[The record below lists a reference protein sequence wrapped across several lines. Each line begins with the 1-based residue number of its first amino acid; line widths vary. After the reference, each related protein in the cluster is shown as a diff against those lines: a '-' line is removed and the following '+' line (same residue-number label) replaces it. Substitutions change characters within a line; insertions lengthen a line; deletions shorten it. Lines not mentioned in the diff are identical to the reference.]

1 MAMKILVSRVTRH
14 EKQGNIMMFNKN
26 ILIADDDKDFLVLY
40 EELFKDFNTINKD
53 HNEDVKVKTFDNG
66 LSLLEYFHD
75 EHKKGNKIPLCILD
89 MRMPDMDGLETADLL
104 RKIDNDVIVIIIT
117 AYSGKTSFEEI
128 KEKLNEDIYYIKKP
142 FSTKELYCLVDS
154 LIKSWNKNLQ
164 IKESQERYKELANSL
179 PQIIFEADL
188 KGNLTFVNSAAHL
201 AYGYTTEDISKG
213 LNLFDLVSNEDRE
226 RARDNMQK
234 QLTGACTDGNE
245 YTILSRDGNKFSAIS
260 HTSPIIHNGKT
271 TGLRGIIVDI
281 TDRKKMEEIL
291 HYRLTIEE
299 LITTISTRFINI
311 TSTEV
316 DREINLALEAIGTF
330 MDVDRSY
337 VNIFSDDMERV
348 KEVYEW
354 CNKQICSRAKQ
365 IKNMS
370 MQNYLWT
377 VEQLKKGQ
385 YICVSSLSELP
396 QDAET
401 EKISW
406 GKAEVKSILGIPLYF
421 SNKLVGYFMLNSVK
435 KEKKWKE
442 EDIRL
447 LKLVGEIFINALERK
462 RSEEALTRSEAN
474 YRMLVEN
481 TRDIIYS
488 YNPDGTVRFIT
499 PQVAKLGYMP
509 EEIVGRKMLDFVHPD
524 DKERILNEFRKFIV
538 TGKSFPTVC
547 RIMGKKSVIY
557 VEEIS
562 EIIKDKHGDIAYITG
577 VIRDITDRIKVEE
590 EKSKLEKQLRHSD
603 KIRAIGTLAGGIAH
617 DFNNILVA
625 ILGYIEVALYNMP
638 QDSNLRPYMEQMKK
652 ACHRAIKLVKQLLT
666 FSRET
671 EGERNP
677 IQLSTIIK
685 ESLKMLRPLIPATID
700 IKQNIKNSSII
711 LGDPTHIY
719 QIMMNLCKNAADA
732 MKEKGGVIKVGLKDI
747 NTGSNTLELNHELA
761 PGNYVRLTV
770 SDTGHGIDQ
779 SIKERI
785 FEPYFTTKKI
795 GEGSGMG
802 LSIVHGIVKSYG
814 GEITVESEP
823 DKGTSFHIFFPKIK
837 SNEHVEISGTSKP
850 PGGKENIL
858 LVDDEEDLVVRVL
871 KKILE
876 DLGYNVMA
884 KYSGIQALKAFCD
897 DPDWFDLVITD
908 QTMPKMTG
916 IELSQ
921 KLLEISPRIP
931 IILISGFSN
940 VIPVDMIKKI
950 GIKEFIMKPFEIQE
964 LANII
969 RKLLDEEKRT
979 KNI

>member
-1 MAMKILVSRVTRH
+1 
-14 EKQGNIMMFNKN
+14 MFNKN
-26 ILIADDDKDFLVLY
+26 ILIADDDRDFLVLY
-40 EELFKDFNTINKD
+40 EELFRDFNTIHKD
-53 HNEDVKVKTFDNG
+53 DNEDLKVKTFDNG
-66 LSLLEYFHD
+66 INLLEYFHG
-75 EHKKGNKIPLCILD
+75 EYKKGNKIPLCILD
-89 MRMPDMDGLETADLL
+89 MRMPEMDGVETGDLL
-104 RKIDNDVIVIIIT
+104 RQIDPDVIIIIIT

-128 KEKLNEDIYYIKKP
+128 KEKLKEDIYYIKKP

-164 IKESQERYKELANSL
+164 IKENQERYKELSNSL

-188 KGNLTFVNSAAHL
+188 EGNLTYVNSAAYEN
-201 AYGYTTEDISKG
+201 YGYTEEDIRKG
-213 LNLFDLVSNEDRE
+213 LNIFDLISYEDRN
-226 RARDNMQK
+226 RAIDNMQK
-234 QLTGACTDGNE
+234 HLNGEFIDGNE
-245 YTILSRDGNKFSAIS
+245 YSIMARDGTKFSAIS
-260 HTSPIIHNGKT
+260 HSRVIIHNGKI

-316 DREINLALEAIGTF
+316 NKEINLALQSIGIF

-348 KEVYEW
+348 KDVYEW
-354 CNKQICSRAKQ
+354 CNKEIDSRVKQ
-365 IKNMS
+365 IKDMS
-370 MQNYLWT
+370 MKNYLWT
-377 VEQLKKGQ
+377 VKQLRKGQ
-385 YICVSSLSELP
+385 HICVSSLSELP
-396 QDAET
+396 EGAEK

-406 GKAEVKSILGIPLYF
+406 EKADVKSILGIPLYF
-421 SNKLVGYFMLNSVK
+421 SNKLMGYFMLNSVK

-447 LKLVGEIFINALERK
+447 LKLAGEIFINALERK
-462 RSEEALTRSEAN
+462 KSEEALTISEAN

-499 PQVAKLGYMP
+499 PQVAKLGYNP
-509 EEIVGRKMLDFVHPD
+509 EEIIGHNILDFIHPD
-524 DKERILNEFRKFIV
+524 DKEHVINDLRKSLV
-538 TGKSFPTVC
+538 TGKSFPTIS
-547 RIMGKKSVIY
+547 RLMGKNSIIH

-562 EIIKDKHGDIAYITG
+562 EIIRDEKGDIAYLTG
-577 VIRDITDRIKVEE
+577 VIRDITERIKAEE
-590 EKSKLEKQLRHSD
+590 EKLKLEKQLRHSD

-625 ILGYIEVALYNMP
+625 VLGYIEVALYNIP
-638 QDSNLRPYMEQMKK
+638 DDSNLKPYLEQMKK

-677 IQLSTIIK
+677 VQISTIIK
-685 ESLKMLRPLIPATID
+685 ESLKMLRPLIPATIE
-700 IKQNIKNSSII
+700 IRQNIKNSSTI

-732 MKEKGGVIKVGLKDI
+732 MKDGGGVIRVSLKDVNI
-747 NTGSNTLELNHELA
+747 TSPSLQLNQELA
-761 PGNYVRLTV
+761 PGNYVKLTV
-770 SDTGHGIDQ
+770 SDNGHGIDQ

-814 GEITVESEP
+814 GEITVESEAG
-823 DKGTSFHIFFPKIK
+823 KGTSFHIFFPGIK
-837 SNEHVEISGTSKP
+837 SNEPIEIIGTSKP

-858 LVDDEEDLVVRVL
+858 LVDDEEELVVMVL

-876 DLGYNVMA
+876 DLGYNVTA
-884 KYSGIQALKAFCD
+884 RNSGMQALKVFCE
-897 DPDWFDLVITD
+897 DPDRFDLVITD

-916 IELSQ
+916 IELSR
-921 KLLEISPRIP
+921 KLLAIRHDIP
-931 IILISGFSN
+931 IILTSGFSQ
-940 VIPVDMIKKI
+940 VISSEMIKKI
-950 GIKEFIMKPFEIQE
+950 GIKKFIMKPFEIEE
-964 LANII
+964 LAHLI
-969 RKLLDEEKRT
+969 RNLLDEQMVRGER
-979 KNI
+979 

>member
-1 MAMKILVSRVTRH
+1 MRDASRKAGKI
-14 EKQGNIMMFNKN
+14 MFNKN

-53 HNEDVKVKTFDNG
+53 DSNNVRVKTFENG
-66 LSLLEYFHD
+66 INLLEYFHG
-75 EHKKGNKIPLCILD
+75 EYKKGNKIPLCILD
-89 MRMPDMDGLETADLL
+89 MRMPEMDGLETADLL
-104 RKIDNDVIVIIIT
+104 RQIDKDVIIIIIT

-188 KGNLTFVNSAAHL
+188 KGTLTFINAAANL
-201 AYGYTTEDISKG
+201 VYGYTVEDVRKG
-213 LNLFDLVSNEDRE
+213 LNICDLISYEDRN
-226 RARDNMQK
+226 RAIDNMQK
-234 QLTGACTDGNE
+234 NLNGECIDGNE
-245 YTILSRDGNKFSAIS
+245 YTILGRDGTKFSAIS
-260 HTSPIIHNGKT
+260 HSRPIIHNGKA

-299 LITTISTRFINI
+299 LITTISTSFINI

-316 DREINLALEAIGTF
+316 NREINLALESIGTF

-354 CNKQICSRAKQ
+354 CNKEIGSRVKQ
-365 IKNMS
+365 IKGMS
-370 MQNYLWT
+370 IKNYLWT
-377 VEQLKKGQ
+377 IEQLKKGQ
-385 YICVSSLSELP
+385 YICVSNLSELP
-396 QDAET
+396 KGAEK
-401 EKISW
+401 EKTSW

-462 RSEEALTRSEAN
+462 KSEEALTRSEAN

-499 PQVAKLGYMP
+499 PQIAKLGYTP
-509 EEIVGRKMLDFVHPD
+509 EEIIGRNILDFIHPD
-524 DKERILNEFRKFIV
+524 DKEHVIRDLKKFMI
-538 TGKSFPTVC
+538 TGKNFPTIC
-547 RIMGKKSVIY
+547 RLMGKKSVIHI
-557 VEEIS
+557 EEIS
-562 EIIKDKHGDIAYITG
+562 EIIRDEKGDIAYFTG
-577 VIRDITDRIKVEE
+577 VIRDITERIKAEE
-590 EKSKLEKQLRHSD
+590 EKLKLEKQLRHSD

-625 ILGYIEVALYNMP
+625 ILGYIEVALYNIP
-638 QDSNLRPYMEQMKK
+638 HDSNLRPYLEQMKK

-677 IQLSTIIK
+677 IQISTIIK

-732 MKEKGGVIKVGLKDI
+732 MKENGGVIRVSLKDI
-747 NTGSNTLELNHELA
+747 NILSPSLQLNQELA

-770 SDTGHGIDQ
+770 SDDGHGIDQ

-814 GEITVESEP
+814 GEITVESEAG
-823 DKGTSFHIFFPKIK
+823 KGTSFHIFFPRIK
-837 SNEHVEISGTSKP
+837 SNEPVEIRGTSIP

-876 DLGYNVMA
+876 DLGYNVIA
-884 KYSGIQALKAFCD
+884 RYSGMQALKAFCE

-921 KLLEISPRIP
+921 KLLAIRHDIP
-931 IILISGFSN
+931 IILTSGFSQ
-940 VIPVDMIKKI
+940 VIPSEMIKKI
-950 GIKEFIMKPFEIQE
+950 GIKKIYYEAF
-964 LANII
+964 
-969 RKLLDEEKRT
+969 
-979 KNI
+979 

>member
-1 MAMKILVSRVTRH
+1 MRNALQKAGKIT
-14 EKQGNIMMFNKN
+14 MFNKN

-40 EELFKDFNTINKD
+40 EELFKDFNSINKD
-53 HNEDVKVKTFDNG
+53 HNDDLTVKTFDNG
-66 LSLLEYFHD
+66 LKLLEYFHD
-75 EHKKGNKIPLCILD
+75 EYKKGNKIPLCILD
-89 MRMPDMDGLETADLL
+89 MKMPDIDGLETADLL
-104 RKIDNDVIVIIIT
+104 REIDNDVIIIIIT
-117 AYSGKTSFEEI
+117 AYSGKTSFEDI
-128 KEKLNEDIYYIKKP
+128 KEKLNEDIYYVKKP

-179 PQIIFEADL
+179 PQIIFETDL
-188 KGNLTFVNSAAHL
+188 KGNLTFINSAANL
-201 AYGYTTEDISKG
+201 VYGYTVENVSKG
-213 LNLFDLVSNEDRE
+213 LNIFDLVSSEDRD

-234 QLTGACTDGNE
+234 TMNGEGTNGNE
-245 YTILSRDGNKFSAIS
+245 YTIIGRDGTKFSAIS
-260 HTSPIIHNGKT
+260 HASPVIYNGKT
-271 TGLRGIIVDI
+271 TGIRGIIVDI

-316 DREINLALEAIGTF
+316 TREINLALESIGTF

-337 VNIFSDDMERV
+337 VNIFSHDMERV

-354 CNKQICSRAKQ
+354 CNKGIGSRVKQ
-365 IKNMS
+365 IKNMF

-377 VEQLKKGQ
+377 VEQLKNGQ

-396 QDAET
+396 PEAEK
-401 EKISW
+401 EKTSW

-462 RSEEALTRSEAN
+462 KSEEALTRSEAN

-499 PQVAKLGYMP
+499 PQIAKLGYNP
-509 EEIVGRKMLDFVHPD
+509 EEIVGRKMIDFVHPD

-547 RIMGKKSVIY
+547 RLIGKKSVIHI
-557 VEEIS
+557 EEIS
-562 EIIKDKHGDIAYITG
+562 EIIKDEKGDIAYITG
-577 VIRDITDRIKVEE
+577 VIRDITERIKSEE

-603 KIRAIGTLAGGIAH
+603 KIKAIGTLAGGIAH

-625 ILGYIEVALYNMP
+625 ILGYIEVAMYNIP
-638 QDSNLRPYMEQMKK
+638 DDSNLRPYMEQMKK

-677 IQLSTIIK
+677 IQLSSIIK

-700 IKQNIKNSSII
+700 IKQNLKNPGII
-711 LGDPTHIY
+711 NGDPTHIY

-732 MKEKGGVIKVGLKDI
+732 MKEKGGVIKVSLKDI
-747 NTGSNTLELNHELA
+747 DTGSNIEELNQELA
-761 PGNYVRLTV
+761 PGNYIRLTV

-814 GEITVESEP
+814 GEITVESETG
-823 DKGTSFHIFFPKIK
+823 KGTSFNIFFPKIK
-837 SNEHVEISGTSKP
+837 SNEHVEIKGNSKP
-850 PGGKENIL
+850 PGGNENIL
-858 LVDDEEDLVVRVL
+858 LVDDEEDMVVRVL

-876 DLGYNVMA
+876 DLGYNVVA
-884 KYSGIQALKAFCD
+884 KYSGNQAFKVFCE
-897 DPDWFDLVITD
+897 DPEWFDLVITD

-916 IELSQ
+916 IELSRR
-921 KLLEISPRIP
+921 LLQVRPDIP
-931 IILISGFSN
+931 IILISGFSQ
-940 VIPVDMIKKI
+940 VISSEMIKEI
-950 GIKEFIMKPFEIQE
+950 GIKQFITKPFEIQE
-964 LANII
+964 LANIM
-969 RKLLDEEKRT
+969 RKLLDEQA

>member
-1 MAMKILVSRVTRH
+1 
-14 EKQGNIMMFNKN
+14 MFNKN

-40 EELFKDFNTINKD
+40 EELFKDFNIINKD
-53 HNEDVKVKTFDNG
+53 HNDDVTVKTFDNG
-66 LSLLEYFHD
+66 LKLLEYFHD
-75 EHKKGNKIPLCILD
+75 EYKKGNKIPLCILD
-89 MRMPDMDGLETADLL
+89 MRMPDIDGLETADLL
-104 RKIDNDVIVIIIT
+104 RKIDNDVIIIIIT

-179 PQIIFEADL
+179 PQIIFETDL
-188 KGNLTFVNSAAHL
+188 KGKLTFINSAANL
-201 AYGYTTEDISKG
+201 VYGYTLENVSKG
-213 LNLFDLVSNEDRE
+213 LNIFDLVSSEDRN

-234 QLTGACTDGNE
+234 TLSGEGTNGNE
-245 YTILSRDGNKFSAIS
+245 YTILGRDGSKFSTIS
-260 HTSPIIHNGKT
+260 HSRPIIHNGKT
-271 TGLRGIIVDI
+271 TGIRGIIVDI

-299 LITTISTRFINI
+299 LITTISTSFINI

-316 DREINLALEAIGTF
+316 TREINLALESIGTF

-337 VNIFSDDMERV
+337 VNIFSHDMERV

-354 CNKQICSRAKQ
+354 CNKEIDSRVKQ
-365 IKNMS
+365 IKNMF

-377 VEQLKKGQ
+377 VEQLKNGQ

-396 QDAET
+396 PEAEK
-401 EKISW
+401 EKASW

-462 RSEEALTRSEAN
+462 KSEEALTRSEAN

-499 PQVAKLGYMP
+499 PQVAKLGYNP
-509 EEIVGRKMLDFVHPD
+509 EEIVGRKMIDFVHPD
-524 DKERILNEFRKFIV
+524 DKERILDDFRRFIV

-547 RIMGKKSVIY
+547 RLIGKKSAIHI
-557 VEEIS
+557 EEIS
-562 EIIKDKHGDIAYITG
+562 EIIKDEKGDIAYITG
-577 VIRDITDRIKVEE
+577 VIRDITERIKAEE

-603 KIRAIGTLAGGIAH
+603 KIKAIGTLAGGIAH

-625 ILGYIEVALYNMP
+625 ILGYIEVALYNIP
-638 QDSNLRPYMEQMKK
+638 DDSNLRPYMEQMKK

-700 IKQNIKNSSII
+700 IKQNLKNPGII
-711 LGDPTHIY
+711 HGDPTHIY

-732 MKEKGGVIKVGLKDI
+732 MKEKGGVINVSLKDI
-747 NTGSNTLELNHELA
+747 DTDSNTAESNQELA
-761 PGNYVRLTV
+761 PGNYIRLTV
-770 SDTGHGIDQ
+770 SDTGHGIEQ

-814 GEITVESEP
+814 GEITVESETG
-823 DKGTSFHIFFPKIK
+823 KGTSFNIFFPKIK
-837 SNEHVEISGTSKP
+837 SNEHVEIKGTSKP
-850 PGGKENIL
+850 PGGNENIL
-858 LVDDEEDLVVRVL
+858 LVDDEEDMVVRVL

-876 DLGYNVMA
+876 DLGYNVVA
-884 KYSGIQALKAFCD
+884 KYSGNQAFKVFCE
-897 DPDWFDLVITD
+897 DPEWFDLVITD

-916 IELSQ
+916 IELSRR
-921 KLLEISPRIP
+921 LLQVRPDIP
-931 IILISGFSN
+931 IILTSGFSQ
-940 VIPVDMIKKI
+940 VIPSEMIKKI
-950 GIKEFIMKPFEIQE
+950 GIKQFIMKPFEIQE
-964 LANII
+964 LAHIM
-969 RKLLDEEKRT
+969 RKLLDEQA

>member
-1 MAMKILVSRVTRH
+1 MRNALQKAGKIT
-14 EKQGNIMMFNKN
+14 MFNKN

-40 EELFKDFNTINKD
+40 EELFKDFNSINKD
-53 HNEDVKVKTFDNG
+53 HNDDLTVKTFDNG
-66 LSLLEYFHD
+66 LKLLEYFHD
-75 EHKKGNKIPLCILD
+75 EYKKGNKIPLCILD
-89 MRMPDMDGLETADLL
+89 MRMPDIDGLETADLL
-104 RKIDNDVIVIIIT
+104 RKIDNDVIIIIIT
-117 AYSGKTSFEEI
+117 AYSGKTSFEDI
-128 KEKLNEDIYYIKKP
+128 KEKLNEDIYYVKKP

-179 PQIIFEADL
+179 PQIIFETDL
-188 KGNLTFVNSAAHL
+188 KGNLTFINSAANL
-201 AYGYTTEDISKG
+201 VYGYTVENVSKG
-213 LNLFDLVSNEDRE
+213 LNIFDLVSSEDRD

-234 QLTGACTDGNE
+234 TMNGEGTNGNE
-245 YTILSRDGNKFSAIS
+245 YTIIGRDGTKFSAIS
-260 HTSPIIHNGKT
+260 HASPVIYNGKT
-271 TGLRGIIVDI
+271 TGIRGIIVDI

-316 DREINLALEAIGTF
+316 TREINLALESIGTF

-337 VNIFSDDMERV
+337 VNIFSHDMERV

-354 CNKQICSRAKQ
+354 CNKGIGSRVKQ
-365 IKNMS
+365 IKNMF

-377 VEQLKKGQ
+377 VEQLKNGQ

-396 QDAET
+396 PEAEK
-401 EKISW
+401 EKTSW

-462 RSEEALTRSEAN
+462 KSEEALTRSEAN

-499 PQVAKLGYMP
+499 PQIAKLGYNP
-509 EEIVGRKMLDFVHPD
+509 EEIVGRKMIDFVHPD

-547 RIMGKKSVIY
+547 RLIGKKSVIHI
-557 VEEIS
+557 EEIS
-562 EIIKDKHGDIAYITG
+562 EIIKDEKGDIAYITG
-577 VIRDITDRIKVEE
+577 VIRDITERIKSEE

-603 KIRAIGTLAGGIAH
+603 KIKAIGTLAGGIAH

-625 ILGYIEVALYNMP
+625 ILGYIEVAMYNIP
-638 QDSNLRPYMEQMKK
+638 DDSNLRPYMEQMKK

-677 IQLSTIIK
+677 IQLSSIIK

-700 IKQNIKNSSII
+700 IKQNLKNPGII
-711 LGDPTHIY
+711 NGDPTHIY

-732 MKEKGGVIKVGLKDI
+732 MKEKGGVIKVSLKDI
-747 NTGSNTLELNHELA
+747 DTGSNIEELNQELA
-761 PGNYVRLTV
+761 PGNYIRLTV

-814 GEITVESEP
+814 GEITVESETG
-823 DKGTSFHIFFPKIK
+823 KGTSFNIFFPKIK
-837 SNEHVEISGTSKP
+837 SNEHVEIKGTSKP
-850 PGGKENIL
+850 PGGNENIL
-858 LVDDEEDLVVRVL
+858 LVDDEEDMVVRVL

-876 DLGYNVMA
+876 DLGYNVVA
-884 KYSGIQALKAFCD
+884 KYSGNQAFKVFCE
-897 DPDWFDLVITD
+897 DPEWFDLVITD

-916 IELSQ
+916 IELSRR
-921 KLLEISPRIP
+921 LLQVRPDIP
-931 IILISGFSN
+931 IILISGFSQ
-940 VIPVDMIKKI
+940 VISSEMIKEI
-950 GIKEFIMKPFEIQE
+950 GIKQFITKPFEIQE
-964 LANII
+964 LANIM
-969 RKLLDEEKRT
+969 RKLLDEQA

>member
-1 MAMKILVSRVTRH
+1 
-14 EKQGNIMMFNKN
+14 MFNKN

-40 EELFKDFNTINKD
+40 EELFKDFNSINKD
-53 HNEDVKVKTFDNG
+53 RNEDVTVKTFDNG
-66 LSLLEYFHD
+66 LKLLEYFHD
-75 EHKKGNKIPLCILD
+75 EYKKGNKIPLCILD
-89 MRMPDMDGLETADLL
+89 MRMPDIDGLETADLL
-104 RKIDNDVIVIIIT
+104 RKIDNDVIIIIIT

-179 PQIIFEADL
+179 PQIIFETDL
-188 KGNLTFVNSAAHL
+188 KGNLTFINSAANL
-201 AYGYTTEDISKG
+201 VYGYTVENASKG
-213 LNLFDLVSNEDRE
+213 LNIFELVSSEDRD

-234 QLTGACTDGNE
+234 TMSGEGTNGNE
-245 YTILSRDGNKFSAIS
+245 YTIVGRDGTKFSAIS
-260 HTSPIIHNGKT
+260 HSRPIIYNGKT
-271 TGLRGIIVDI
+271 TGIRGIIVDI

-299 LITTISTRFINI
+299 LITTISTSFINI

-316 DREINLALEAIGTF
+316 TREINLALESIGTF

-337 VNIFSDDMERV
+337 VNIFSHDMERV

-354 CNKQICSRAKQ
+354 CNKEIGSRVKQ
-365 IKNMS
+365 IKNMF

-377 VEQLKKGQ
+377 VEQLKNGQ

-396 QDAET
+396 PEAEK
-401 EKISW
+401 EKASW

-462 RSEEALTRSEAN
+462 KSEEALTRSEAN

-499 PQVAKLGYMP
+499 PQVAKLGYNP
-509 EEIVGRKMLDFVHPD
+509 EEIVGRKMIDFVHPD
-524 DKERILNEFRKFIV
+524 DKERILNEFKKFIV

-547 RIMGKKSVIY
+547 RLIGKKSVIHI
-557 VEEIS
+557 EEIS
-562 EIIKDKHGDIAYITG
+562 EIIKDEKGDIAYITG
-577 VIRDITDRIKVEE
+577 VIRDITERIKSEE

-603 KIRAIGTLAGGIAH
+603 KIKAIGTLAGGIAH

-625 ILGYIEVALYNMP
+625 ILGYIEVALYNIP
-638 QDSNLRPYMEQMKK
+638 NDSNLRPYMEQMKK

-700 IKQNIKNSSII
+700 IKQNLKNPGII
-711 LGDPTHIY
+711 HGDPTHIY

-732 MKEKGGVIKVGLKDI
+732 MKEKGGVIKVSLKDI
-747 NTGSNTLELNHELA
+747 DTGSNTAELNQELA
-761 PGNYVRLTV
+761 PGNYIRLTV
-770 SDTGHGIDQ
+770 SDTGHGIEQ

-814 GEITVESEP
+814 GEITVESETG
-823 DKGTSFHIFFPKIK
+823 KGTSFNIFFPKIK
-837 SNEHVEISGTSKP
+837 SNEHVEIKGTSKP
-850 PGGKENIL
+850 PGGNENIL
-858 LVDDEEDLVVRVL
+858 LVDDEEDMVVRVL

-876 DLGYNVMA
+876 DLGYNVVA
-884 KYSGIQALKAFCD
+884 KYSGNQAFKVFCEV
-897 DPDWFDLVITD
+897 PEWFDLVITD

-916 IELSQ
+916 LELSRR
-921 KLLEISPRIP
+921 LLQVRPDIP
-931 IILISGFSN
+931 IILTSGFSQ
-940 VIPVDMIKKI
+940 VIPSEMIKKI
-950 GIKEFIMKPFEIQE
+950 GIKQFITKPFEIQE
-964 LANII
+964 LANIM
-969 RKLLDEEKRT
+969 RKLLDEQA

>member
-1 MAMKILVSRVTRH
+1 
-14 EKQGNIMMFNKN
+14 MFNKN

-40 EELFKDFNTINKD
+40 EELFKDFNTFTKD
-53 HNEDVKVKTFDNG
+53 DSDELKVKTFDNG
-66 LSLLEYFHD
+66 ISLLKYFHD
-75 EHKKGNKIPLCILD
+75 EYKKGNKIPLCILD
-89 MRMPDMDGLETADLL
+89 MRMPEMDGLETADLL
-104 RKIDNDVIVIIIT
+104 RQIDRDVIIIIIT

-128 KEKLNEDIYYIKKP
+128 KEKLKEDIYYIKKP

-188 KGNLTFVNSAAHL
+188 EGNLTFVNAA
-201 AYGYTTEDISKG
+201 AYITYGYTQEDIKKG
-213 LNLFDLVSNEDRE
+213 LNMFDLVSHEDRD

-234 QLTGACTDGNE
+234 NVKGDFVNGNE
-245 YTILSRDGNKFSAIS
+245 YTIIARDGTKFSAIS
-260 HTSPIIHNGKT
+260 HSRPIIHNGKA

-311 TSTEV
+311 NSAEV
-316 DREINLALEAIGTF
+316 RKEINLALESIGSF
-330 MDVDRSY
+330 MEVDRSY

-354 CNKQICSRAKQ
+354 CNKEIDSRANQ

-377 VEQLKKGQ
+377 VEQLRKGQ
-385 YICVSSLSELP
+385 YICVSSLSDLP
-396 QDAET
+396 PEAEK
-401 EKISW
+401 EKTSW

-421 SNKLVGYFMLNSVK
+421 SNKLLGYFMLNSVK

-447 LKLVGEIFINALERK
+447 LKLVGEIFINALEREK
-462 RSEEALTRSEAN
+462 SEEALTRSEAN

-488 YNPDGTVRFIT
+488 YNPDCTIRFIT
-499 PQVAKLGYMP
+499 PQIAKLGYTP
-509 EEIVGRKMLDFVHPD
+509 EEITGRRIFDFIHPD
-524 DKERILNEFRKFIV
+524 DREHIIRDLKKFMA
-538 TGKSFPTVC
+538 TGKSFPTIF
-547 RIMGKKSVIY
+547 RLMGKTSFIH

-562 EIIKDKHGDIAYITG
+562 EMIRDEKGDIAYITG
-577 VIRDITDRIKVEE
+577 VIRDITERIQAEE
-590 EKSKLEKQLRHSD
+590 EKLKLEKQLRHSD

-617 DFNNILVA
+617 DFNNILVG
-625 ILGYIEVALYNMP
+625 ILGYIEVALYNIP
-638 QDSNLRPYMEQMKK
+638 HDSNLRPYMEQMKK

-700 IKQNIKNSSII
+700 IKQNIKNSSMI

-732 MKEKGGVIKVGLKDI
+732 MKEKGGIIRVGLKDI
-747 NTGSNTLELNHELA
+747 EIISNSMQLNHELA

-770 SDTGHGIDQ
+770 SDDGHGIEQ

-802 LSIVHGIVKSYG
+802 LSIVHGIIKSYG

-823 DKGTSFHIFFPKIK
+823 GKGTSFHIFFPRIN
-837 SNEHVEISGTSKP
+837 SNEQIEIRGTTQP

-858 LVDDEEDLVVRVL
+858 IVDDEEDLVARVL

-876 DLGYNVMA
+876 DLGYNVIA
-884 KYSGIQALKAFCD
+884 KYSGIQALKAFCEE
-897 DPDWFDLVITD
+897 PDWFDLVITD
-908 QTMPKMTG
+908 QTMPRMTG

-921 KLLEISPRIP
+921 KLLAIRSDIP
-931 IILISGFSN
+931 IILTSGFSQ
-940 VIPVDMIKKI
+940 VIPSEMIHKI
-950 GIKEFIMKPFEIQE
+950 GIKKFIMKPFEIEE
-964 LANII
+964 LAHLI
-969 RKLLDEEKRT
+969 RKLLDET
-979 KNI
+979 KKK